1 MDFVLGRKTHEI
13 VIRGEKIRT
22 GTSTRSEFSEKFK
35 AVLHQVKNLD
45 FKEAGIDK
53 IEEIETS
60 GDCIGLVKQR
70 HLFKFAADVF
80 GRMEVETD
88 ESNSESPM
96 RTERYT
102 LEVFSST
109 QGLSE
114 LSKLVEEWEQ
124 KYLDHVNA

>member
-22 GTSTRSEFSEKFK
+22 GTSTR
-35 AVLHQVKNLD
+35 
-45 FKEAGIDK
+45 
-53 IEEIETS
+53 TS

-70 HLFKFAADVF
+70 HPFKFAADVF